1 MSWPTAAVG
10 AATACAI
17 ENNSVRAM
25 GGIATAIHPA
35 ATHMS
40 FPLKLDRIA
49 LKCGFA
55 PIKVA
60 IPYSAQWLS
69 FRSEAEESAFLD
81 QNPHPV
87 TIPAGG

>member
-49 LKCGFA
+49 PQRGFERGFA
-55 PIKVA
+55 PI
-60 IPYSAQWLS
+60 P
-69 FRSEAEESAFLD
+69 
-81 QNPHPV
+81 
-87 TIPAGG
+87 